1 MSMSSAI
8 RLKRIHPKKF
18 ALWTAL
24 VSIVML
30 FSALT
35 SAYLVRRAASDWL
48 IFPIPQEFFISTT
61 AIVLSSIVLHLAYRQ
76 YVNKKYSVYITLLVF
91 GFGLGMLFMIY
102 QYLGWLALNDM
113 QVFLH
118 TNQSSSFTGMLV
130 GIHALHI
137 IGGLTGVLVC
147 LIHALR
153 KKTREWTPKRQ
164 LRLEL
169 VFTYWH
175 FVDFVWIYLIIF
187 FYTQQ

>member
-102 QYLGWLALNDM
+102 QYLGIC
-113 QVFLH
+113 
-118 TNQSSSFTGMLV
+118 
-130 GIHALHI
+130 GI
-137 IGGLTGVLVC
+137 
-147 LIHALR
+147 
-153 KKTREWTPKRQ
+153 
-164 LRLEL
+164 
-169 VFTYWH
+169 
-175 FVDFVWIYLIIF
+175 
-187 FYTQQ
+187 